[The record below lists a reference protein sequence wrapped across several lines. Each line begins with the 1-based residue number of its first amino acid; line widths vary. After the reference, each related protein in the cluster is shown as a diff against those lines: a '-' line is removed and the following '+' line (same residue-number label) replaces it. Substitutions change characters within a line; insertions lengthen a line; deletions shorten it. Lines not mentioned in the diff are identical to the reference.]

1 MPAEPRSQRIAL
13 DVRDQVGGV
22 LVRARVRVDEL
33 APAVEEDR
41 RGEGDAR
48 LDLRRDLQVG
58 VAVARVADGEALQEL
73 ASVAV
78 VVLSIHSKERNPLS
92 KLQPGLLEC
101 GELASARRTPGCP
114 LVDDDR
120 VAV

>member
-33 APAVEEDR
+33 PLAVEEDR

-58 VAVARVADGEALQEL
+58 VAVARVAHGKALQEL
-73 ASVAV
+73 ARVAV
-78 VVLSIHSKERNPLS
+78 VVLSVQAKEGNPLS
-92 KLQPGLLEC
+92 YLQPGLLER
-101 GELASARRTPGCP
+101 GELASAWRGPGCP
-114 LVDDDR
+114 LVCHDR
-120 VAV
+120 IAT